1 MQIKGNDMTTIS
13 LKINDEDRKLI
24 QDYVKANNLN
34 QSEFM

>member
-1 MQIKGNDMTTIS
+1 MTTIS
-13 LKINDEDRKLI
+13 LRINDENRKLI